1 MSFGGNITEEY
12 TYLCA
17 GWPRLEL
24 LRNACL
30 SWCRRAGA
38 GRAAEASERVSVR
51 QVANLIFPTTQAPA
65 AAPQPCNTRTSW
77 FAEGPHHARGS
88 RQIARSDRPRRKA
101 LSACRKI
108 SPQKAR
114 RPAQRSQRYWADPNS
129 AADVLS
135 SRRRPKAAP
144 DLQAPEQTID
154 QTTRPGTPRRQS
166 LRPRRIS
173 LTYCLPCPRFPNPP
187 RPCH

>member
-1 MSFGGNITEEY
+1 MESSDDRFT
-12 TYLCA
+12 T
-17 GWPRLEL
+17 RLEFL
-24 LRNACL
+24 DNPKREPNFL
-30 SWCRRAGA
+30 
-38 GRAAEASERVSVR
+38 
-51 QVANLIFPTTQAPA
+51 PTTQAPA
-65 AAPQPCNTRTSW
+65 AAPQLCSTRTSW

-129 AADVLS
+129 AAVLS

-154 QTTRPGTPRRQS
+154 QGTRSGKPRRQS
-166 LRPRRIS
+166 LRLRRLS
-173 LTYCLPCPRFPNPP
+173 LTCYCLPCLRFPDPP
-187 RPCH
+187 LARAIKTKLTGRRLHSAG